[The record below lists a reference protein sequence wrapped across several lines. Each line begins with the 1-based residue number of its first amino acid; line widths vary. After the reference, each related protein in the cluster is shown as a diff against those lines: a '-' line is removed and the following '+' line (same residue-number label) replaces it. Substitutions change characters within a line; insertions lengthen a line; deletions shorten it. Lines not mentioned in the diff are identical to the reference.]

1 MYALSTGQIF
11 IQWRV
16 LSYLRT
22 INQSVTAQFSD
33 LTGSSPVSPLSTV
46 FCFQK
51 NPNIVTT
58 LEKIFRSTANSSSRN
73 PFGHIM
79 TTEYIIIKCLDINP
93 LHPNISLHIL
103 LTVLYTF
110 PEMLTRRICLII
122 KSFLSR

>member
-122 KSFLSR
+122 KRFLSR